1 MNRDP
6 LRQGAHVSPLRR
18 APACLAGL
26 AAPIVVAMGCG
37 GAPLLTPI
45 PPVTSATPGPSAL
58 PPLPPAASE
67 GEAAPSGSAYSGHG
81 VETIAPEVLAKFRPL
96 PLAPEVSRRIESL
109 MDVRAPG
116 IGALSPDGKALFFPW
131 SITGIGQIWRTDGP
145 RRFPQQVTGGE
156 DSTSLAAIAPDGR
169 YLVIQRDRKGEENPG
184 LYLQPPGGGPLEA
197 IQHVHGVQT
206 HFEAV
211 SSDSRYVYFT
221 ANDRRPD
228 AYVVY
233 RWDVPKKERQVVFDG
248 SGASAGAAGATG
260 ATGSTGPGGLWH
272 VSDLRDDG
280 RLLLRKET
288 GSLTAEYYEW
298 DPAKG
303 ALTPLLG
310 QGETEEYDARYGAR
324 EGELVVLTNK
334 LGEFRRLYG
343 WKAGKLA
350 PLGEDIKFDVDGFSI
365 DRKRTRILYT
375 VNESGFTRLHAL
387 DAKTL
392 RPVTV
397 PVPEAD
403 RVYPGDTTP
412 DGRYTT
418 IGVDD
423 GRHPLR
429 GLVLD
434 WSTGKAEPWHA
445 PSTPEIDTTGFAR
458 VELESYAARDGTK
471 IPVLVRRPDPS
482 RCGAQAPCPVVVSFH
497 GGPESQARPGFSVGA
512 QMFVDAGFVYV
523 EPNVRGSDGYGKTWL
538 HADDGPKRLDVITDI
553 EDAARW
559 VRSRFAVA
567 GKEPKVGIFGGSYGG
582 YSVLMGMTMF
592 AGAYDAG
599 VDVVGISDLRTF
611 LRNTAPY
618 RRILRISEY
627 GDPERDAEALAKLS
641 PMTYVDRT
649 KAPLL
654 IMQGASDPRVPA
666 GEAIQ
671 IHDALERR
679 GVACSLMI
687 FPDEGHGAQKRE
699 NRVLMLGGSI
709 AFFQK
714 QLAAP

>member
-1 MNRDP
+1 MSR
-6 LRQGAHVSPLRR
+6 ARR
-18 APACLAGL
+18 WGSLCFALALPAALG
-26 AAPIVVAMGCG
+26 IGCG
-37 GAPLLTPI
+37 GAPLLTPL

-58 PPLPPAASE
+58 PPAPSVTE
-67 GEAAPSGSAYSGHG
+67 EAAPSATAYAGHG
-81 VETIAPEVLAKFRPL
+81 VETLAPEVLAKYRPV
-96 PLAPEVSRRIESL
+96 PLSPEVSRRIESL

-116 IGALSPDGKALFFPW
+116 IGALSPDGKALYFSW
-131 SITGIGQIWRTDGP
+131 SITGIGQIWRVDGP

-156 DSTSLAAIAPDGR
+156 DNTSLAAITPDGR
-169 YLVIQRDRKGEENPG
+169 TLVIQRDRKGEENPG
-184 LYLQPPGGGPLEA
+184 LYLQPVAGGPLELV
-197 IQHVHGVQT
+197 QHVRGVQT

-221 ANDRRPD
+221 ANDRKPD

-233 RWDVPKKERQVVFDG
+233 RWDLAKKQREVVFDG
-248 SGASAGAAGATG
+248 APPSPSGSPSSPAA
-260 ATGSTGPGGLWH
+260 GLWH
-272 VSDLRDDG
+272 VSDLKDDG
-280 RLLLRKET
+280 RLLLRRET
-288 GSLTAEYYEW
+288 GSVTAEYSEW
-298 DPAKG
+298 DPAKRT
-303 ALTPLLG
+303 LTPLLG
-310 QGETEEYDARYGAR
+310 QGELEEYDARYGAR

-334 LGEFRRLYG
+334 LGEWRRLYI
-343 WKAGKLA
+343 WKAGKLS
-350 PLGEDIKFDVDGFSI
+350 PLGDETKFDVDGFSI
-365 DRKRTRILYT
+365 DRKRTHVVYT
-375 VNESGFTRLHAL
+375 TNEGGFTRPHAL
-387 DAKTL
+387 DARTF
-392 RPVTV
+392 RPI
-397 PVPEAD
+397 PLPAFPDAD
-403 RVYPGDTTP
+403 HVYFGETTP

-418 IGVDD
+418 LGVDD

-434 WSTGKAEPWHA
+434 WTTGKAEPWHA
-445 PSTPEIDTTGFAR
+445 PSTPEIDTTKFAR
-458 VELESYAARDGTK
+458 VELESYPARDGTK
-471 IPVLVRRPDPS
+471 IPVLVRRPDPA
-482 RCGAQAPCPVVVSFH
+482 RCAAQAPCPVVVSFH

-538 HADDGPKRLDVITDI
+538 HADDGPKRLDIITDI
-553 EDAARW
+553 EDASKWA
-559 VRSRFAVA
+559 RSRFAAA
-567 GKEPKVGIFGGSYGG
+567 GKEPRVGIFGGSYGG

-641 PMTYVDRT
+641 PMTYVDRA

-666 GEAIQ
+666 GEAVQ

-699 NRVLMLGGSI
+699 NRVLMLGGAI
-709 AFFQK
+709 AFFEK
-714 QLAAP
+714 QLGEAR

>member
-1 MNRDP
+1 M
-6 LRQGAHVSPLRR
+6 Q
-18 APACLAGL
+18 
-26 AAPIVVAMGCG
+26 
-37 GAPLLTPI
+37 
-45 PPVTSATPGPSAL
+45 
-58 PPLPPAASE
+58 
-67 GEAAPSGSAYSGHG
+67 
-81 VETIAPEVLAKFRPL
+81 
-96 PLAPEVSRRIESL
+96 
-109 MDVRAPG
+109 
-116 IGALSPDGKALFFPW
+116 
-131 SITGIGQIWRTDGP
+131 
-145 RRFPQQVTGGE
+145 
-156 DSTSLAAIAPDGR
+156 
-169 YLVIQRDRKGEENPG
+169 
-184 LYLQPPGGGPLEA
+184 
-197 IQHVHGVQT
+197 GVQT

-211 SSDSRYVYFT
+211 SNDSRYVYFT
-221 ANDRRPD
+221 ANDRKPD

-233 RWDVPKKERQVVFDG
+233 RWDVARKERQVVFDG
-248 SGASAGAAGATG
+248 SSASAPSS
-260 ATGSTGPGGLWH
+260 GSGLWH
-272 VSDLRDDG
+272 VSDLREDG

-298 DPAKG
+298 DPNKG

-310 QGETEEYDARYGAR
+310 QGETEEYEARYGAHD
-324 EGELVVLTNK
+324 GELVVLTNK
-334 LGEFRRLYG
+334 LGEFRRLYS

-365 DRKRTRILYT
+365 DRKRTRVLYT
-375 VNESGFTRLHAL
+375 INESGFTRLRGL
-387 DAKTL
+387 DARTL
-392 RPVTV
+392 RPIPV
-397 PVPEAD
+397 PAFPEAD
-403 RVYPGDTTP
+403 HVHPGETTP

-418 IGVDD
+418 LGVDD

-434 WSTGKAEPWHA
+434 WNTGKAEAWHT
-445 PSTPEIDTTGFAR
+445 PSTPEIDTTTFAR
-458 VELESYAARDGTK
+458 AELEAYPARDGTK

-482 RCGAQAPCPVVVSFH
+482 RCGSGGSSEAREHQTRATVNAPCPVVVSFH

-538 HADDGPKRLDVITDI
+538 HSDDGPKRLDVITDI

-559 VRSRFAVA
+559 ARSRFAAA
-567 GKEPKVGIFGGSYGG
+567 GKEPRVGIFGGSYGG

-627 GDPERDAEALAKLS
+627 GDPDRDAAALEKLS

-649 KAPLL
+649 RAPLL

-699 NRVLMLGGSI
+699 NRVLMLGGAI
-709 AFFQK
+709 AFFEK
-714 QLAAP
+714 QLGGSQ